1 VSADGLWQLDHLT
14 IRVRV
19 GWVGSSFTLS
29 FSEYPDILD
38 ISSLLETV
46 KGFPVLDA
54 RSSSVA
60 KVGLEEMLQIKI
72 KEMRAKMNDMAA
84 GNDFLLL
91 NATGQ
96 AAVADF
102 GAVDIRF
109 LLVYPDL
116 PKSLT
121 RVVTD
126 KGTRD
131 PTPSGYGRPTRS
143 SDPSSVSE
151 EDEWIETDNDAIAI
165 LVSNLDVRSVNLSEL
180 VNKYNDIDVSKFPF
194 IRSYTTFGGILMVSS
209 AVLSTQQLHSLGW
222 TT

>member
-1 VSADGLWQLDHLT
+1 
-14 IRVRV
+14 VR
-19 GWVGSSFTLS
+19 W
-29 FSEYPDILD
+29 ILD
-38 ISSLLETV
+38 S
-46 KGFPVLDA
+46 
-54 RSSSVA
+54 
-60 KVGLEEMLQIKI
+60 
-72 KEMRAKMNDMAA
+72 
-84 GNDFLLL
+84 
-91 NATGQ
+91 
-96 AAVADF
+96 
-102 GAVDIRF
+102 
-109 LLVYPDL
+109 DL

-126 KGTRD
+126 KDTRD
-131 PTPSGYGRPTRS
+131 PTPSGE
-143 SDPSSVSE
+143 PSSVSE